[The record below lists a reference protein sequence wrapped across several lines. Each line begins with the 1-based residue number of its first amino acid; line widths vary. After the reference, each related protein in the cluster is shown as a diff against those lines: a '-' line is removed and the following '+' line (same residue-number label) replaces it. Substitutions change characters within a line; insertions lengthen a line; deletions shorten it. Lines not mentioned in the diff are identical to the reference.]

1 MTTISNPPI
10 DFTHWTMRLAAYLID
25 SIILAI
31 VVVIISFIAK
41 GGLVTIALSWVILS
55 ALYFILLDAFWGA
68 TIGKKIVGLEVQLE
82 KGGRISLIKSIIRN
96 ISKITIVL
104 PIVGWMIAVITS
116 GIDRRQKLTDRWAG
130 TTVVQTRQIV

>member
-1 MTTISNPPI
+1 
-10 DFTHWTMRLAAYLID
+10 MRLAAYMID

-31 VVVIISFIAK
+31 VVVIISLIAK

-55 ALYFILLDAFWGA
+55 ALYFILLDVFWGA

-104 PIVGWMIAVITS
+104 PIVEWMIAVITS